1 MGTTADLPLR
11 QVRADYDRDTIV
23 VYQAF
28 RAEIAGPAVRAQRF
42 VEPFSLNRMTWI
54 KPSFLWLMGRS
65 NWGRKPGQEHIL
77 AVRITREGWESAL
90 SQAVLTGY
98 QRGVHADHAD
108 WERQMKHARVHVQW
122 DPERTLAGAV
132 LDARSIQV
140 GLSRHV
146 IADYVDTWT
155 TEIRDITPTVRKMA
169 DLIKAGRKD
178 RAAEHLPKERP
189 YELPPHIARRL
200 SR

>member
-1 MGTTADLPLR
+1 MGTTANLPPH
-11 QVRADYDRDTIV
+11 QVRADYDRHTIV
-23 VYQAF
+23 VYQAY
-28 RAEIAGPAVRAQRF
+28 RAEIAEPAVRAQRF

-65 NWGRKPGQEHIL
+65 NWARKPGQEHIL

-98 QRGVHADHAD
+98 ERGVHADHED
-108 WERQMKHARVHVQW
+108 WRRQMKHATVHVQW

-132 LDARSIQV
+132 LNARSIQV

-146 IADYVDTWT
+146 IADYVNTWT

-169 DLIKAGRKD
+169 DLIRAGRKD

-200 SR
+200 HR